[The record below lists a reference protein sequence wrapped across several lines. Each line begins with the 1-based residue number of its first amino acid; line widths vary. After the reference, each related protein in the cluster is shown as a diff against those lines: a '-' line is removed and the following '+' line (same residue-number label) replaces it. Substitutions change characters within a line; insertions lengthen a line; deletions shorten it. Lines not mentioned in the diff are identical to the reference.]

1 MRHSLRRARLR
12 VRPTARATV
21 AATATVMATT
31 ISGALLLCA
40 FTAPGTT
47 DPDPDAAARCAAGA
61 PGACVGG
68 APLTGADR
76 LETEAGQD
84 DGQDAPPWPLG
95 SAAPTALP
103 TDPALRARLPITV
116 APLSAARPAADG
128 REQGHHGPPMSG
140 DMALGGSLVL
150 LGSGL
155 ALAVLYRSRAED
167 DM

>member
-47 DPDPDAAARCAAGA
+47 DPDAAARCAAGA

-84 DGQDAPPWPLG
+84 DDQDAPPWPLG

-128 REQGHHGPPMSG
+128 REQGHRGPPMSG

-155 ALAVLYRSRAED
+155 ALAVLYRSRTED